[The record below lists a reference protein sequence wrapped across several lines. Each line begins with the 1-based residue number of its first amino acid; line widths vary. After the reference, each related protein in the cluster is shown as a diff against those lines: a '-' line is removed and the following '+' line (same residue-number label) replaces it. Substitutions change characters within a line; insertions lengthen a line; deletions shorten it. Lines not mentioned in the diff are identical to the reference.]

1 VRALGIILIGI
12 AAVAPAGA
20 QQPPSQPPTCSAPEY
35 RQFDFWVGDWEV
47 VDSAGKVLGT
57 NRITR
62 EMKDCVVHEHWTG
75 AGGNTGESFNIY
87 RRGTGTW
94 HQSWVDSSGSLL
106 LLEGGLEEGAMVLRA
121 EFPGRNGGTQQHRI
135 TYTPLADGRVRQLWE
150 VSADG
155 GQTWQASF
163 DGYYRRRAP

>member
-1 VRALGIILIGI
+1 VKALGIILIGI
-12 AAVAPAGA
+12 ASATPAA
-20 QQPPSQPPTCSAPEY
+20 AQQQPPGCTAPAY

-62 EMKDCVVHEHWTG
+62 AMKDCVVHEHWTG

-106 LLEGGLEEGAMVLRA
+106 LLEGGLEGDAMVLGA
-121 EFPGRNGGTQQHRI
+121 ELPGRNGGTQRHRI

-150 VSADG
+150 VSADSG
-155 GQTWQASF
+155 KTWQVSF